1 MDKNQQ
7 YETKANTGPDNKTR
21 GKQRLQGIQTESL
34 KAQTTVVLYNLW
46 IMAVLIDDSF
56 WNILKSYNNLCATM
70 EALFNSLKEL
80 SIGLN
85 FVLLFFIALQF
96 L

>member
-46 IMAVLIDDSF
+46 IMAILIDDSF
-56 WNILKSYNNLCATM
+56 
-70 EALFNSLKEL
+70 
-80 SIGLN
+80 
-85 FVLLFFIALQF
+85 
-96 L
+96 